1 MEELTKDWKKLS
13 LSSKEDNKFNL
24 SKNKKTQTYTLAAKF
39 LTRCSMNIKAV
50 AKTFR
55 PLWRTRKKFEVS
67 NVGDNILLFAFE
79 SDEDIEKVLM
89 GEPWA
94 FDRHL
99 VVFQRYDMSSPIENL
114 LFNKVSFWIQIH
126 NLPYSLLSSE
136 VASSLGV
143 TLGEVTLPKDQTEMR
158 GGNFLRVRVATNV
171 SEPLCKGRRVKFDE
185 NEEGWVSFMYE
196 RLPNLCY
203 WCGHLTHD
211 DKDCSLWLR
220 SRGTLSPS
228 YQQFGLW
235 LRASQYNPMKKTV
248 VEVQGYET
256 PSAAMKHKDR
266 GSTKVVDKEK
276 GA

>member
-13 LSSKEDNKFNL
+13 LSSKEDNKFDL
-24 SKNKKTQTYTLAAKF
+24 SKNKKRQTYTLAAKF
-39 LTRCSMNIKAV
+39 FTRRSINIEAV

-55 PLWRTRKKFEVS
+55 PLWRTRRKFEVS
-67 NVGDNILLFAFE
+67 NAGDNILLFAFE
-79 SDEDIEKVLM
+79 SEEDIEKVLM

-114 LFNKVSFWIQIH
+114 QFNKVAFWIQIH

-136 VASSLGV
+136 VASSLGE
-143 TLGEVTLPKDQTEMR
+143 TLGEVTVPKDQTEMR
-158 GGNFLRVRVATNV
+158 GGNFLRVRVVIDV
-171 SEPLCKGRRVKFDE
+171 SEPLCRGRRVKFDE

-211 DKDCSLWLR
+211 DKECSL
-220 SRGTLSPS
+220 
-228 YQQFGLW
+228 
-235 LRASQYNPMKKTV
+235 
-248 VEVQGYET
+248 
-256 PSAAMKHKDR
+256 
-266 GSTKVVDKEK
+266 
-276 GA
+276 